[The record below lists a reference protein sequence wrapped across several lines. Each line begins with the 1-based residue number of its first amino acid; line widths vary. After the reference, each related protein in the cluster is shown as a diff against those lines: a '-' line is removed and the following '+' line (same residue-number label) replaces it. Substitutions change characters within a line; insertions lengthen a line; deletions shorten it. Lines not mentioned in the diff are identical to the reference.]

1 MPNLFNNVLQIEHD
15 DPKMIQKFVK
25 SYNEDKVCGTFIP
38 EPDYSKVPVY
48 PLYFRDRD
56 LSKPVDPK
64 HAWSDW
70 RLQNWGIK
78 WDFGRDD
85 FDVIDVNSETTE
97 VTVSFI
103 TPGGPPIKLYEHLTE
118 ELGFRIHAEFYEFS
132 SDFFGV
138 FDNVVFKNEEKK
150 YFEDIINLKTIL
162 DAKSYIPNIYDRI
175 KEELEYLIND
185 EEDEEV
191 RKLYRGE

>member
-70 RLQNWGIK
+70 RRQNWGIK

-118 ELGFRIHAEFYEFS
+118 ELGFRIHAENYSFGRDY
-132 SDFFGV
+132 FGV
-138 FDNVVFKNEEKK
+138 FDNVVFKNEEEK
-150 YFEDIINLKTIL
+150 YFDDIINLKTIL

-191 RKLYRGE
+191 RKRYRGE